1 MPAQISTSGR
11 NGMLDGLEAAIGANP
26 IVRIRTGPPPAN
38 PAAAR
43 SGTVLATITT
53 AADPFS
59 NASGGVKTL
68 LGTWQDAAT
77 DASGDPG
84 HFEIMDSAGTTCHFQ
99 SECAAPW
106 QANRNYSLGACVTN
120 DSGKVYR
127 CTTAGVAA
135 ASGGPTGTG
144 ATIADNAAVWAY
156 IGASALAIGALT
168 VDAPITAGQSLN
180 VNAFTLTAP
189 NG

>member
-1 MPAQISTSGR
+1 MPVQVSEQVR
-11 NGMLDGLEAAIGANP
+11 NAILDIIEATIGTNP
-26 IVRIRTGPPPAN
+26 ILRIRTGTLPAN

-43 SGTVLATITT
+43 SGTVLATINPGTDWMN
-53 AADPFS
+53 A
-59 NASGGVKTL
+59 ASGGVKTL
-68 LGTWQDAAT
+68 LGTWQDAST

-84 HFEIMDSAGTTCHFQ
+84 HFEIMNSAGTVCHYQ

-120 DSGKVYR
+120 DTGKVYR

-135 ASGGPTGTG
+135 GSGGPTGTG
-144 ATIADNAAVWAY
+144 ASIADNAAVWTY
-156 IGASALAIGALT
+156 IGASLNAIGALG
-168 VDAPITAGQSLN
+168 VDGPITAGQALT
-180 VNAFTLTAP
+180 VNAFTWTAP